1 MNALSKVVQAFSLLP
16 IKEEQ
21 AEKALP
27 EAAREGDLATLT
39 RLVEEGV
46 NLEASN
52 YSGITALM
60 KAAALGKLDC
70 LDHLVAKGANVNA
83 QDSYK
88 RTALHYAA
96 SWHHA
101 RCVASLLKAGADTS
115 LKDDINGKTALDLAK
130 QFSDTKVLQLLEN
143 SVLLTYRRVR
153 RRSAG
158 ERETMHKTAAR
169 RVASVCVG
177 EACVG
182 VWVCPGCAPGP
193 PKEISAF

>member
-1 MNALSKVVQAFSLLP
+1 MNALSKVVQAFRLLP

-70 LDHLVAKGANVNA
+70 LDHLVAKGANLEA
-83 QDSYK
+83 QDNVS
-88 RTALHYAA
+88 RRPAA
-96 SWHHA
+96 AWRRGEWGRGVGAGSGGEGRA
-101 RCVASLLKAGADTS
+101 PPLPRPTVAPGTSAGATS
-115 LKDDINGKTALDLAK
+115 HLI
-130 QFSDTKVLQLLEN
+130 S
-143 SVLLTYRRVR
+143 
-153 RRSAG
+153 
-158 ERETMHKTAAR
+158 
-169 RVASVCVG
+169 
-177 EACVG
+177 
-182 VWVCPGCAPGP
+182 
-193 PKEISAF
+193 PKSLYLPRHLR

>member
-1 MNALSKVVQAFSLLP
+1 MNGFSKAVQALFAM
-16 IKEEQ
+16 KEEQ

-39 RLVEEGV
+39 RLVEQGV

-52 YSGITALM
+52 YSGMTALM

-83 QDSYK
+83 QDNYK

-101 RCVASLLKAGADTS
+101 RCVASLLKAGADAS

-158 ERETMHKTAAR
+158 ERIWRTGNYA
-169 RVASVCVG
+169 
-177 EACVG
+177 
-182 VWVCPGCAPGP
+182 
-193 PKEISAF
+193 

>member
-1 MNALSKVVQAFSLLP
+1 MNGFSKVVQALFAM
-16 IKEEQ
+16 KEEQ

-39 RLVEEGV
+39 RLVEQGV

-52 YSGITALM
+52 YSGMTALM

-83 QDSYK
+83 QDNYK

-101 RCVASLLKAGADTS
+101 RCVASLLKAGADAS

-130 QFSDTKVLQLLEN
+130 QFSDTKGLQLLEN
-143 SVLLTYRRVR
+143 SALLTYRRVR
-153 RRSAG
+153 RRNAG
-158 ERETMHKTAAR
+158 ERDAAAR

-182 VWVCPGCAPGP
+182 VWMCPGCAL
-193 PKEISAF
+193 

>member
-1 MNALSKVVQAFSLLP
+1 MNALSKVVQAFRLLP

-52 YSGITALM
+52 YSGITAL
-60 KAAALGKLDC
+60 
-70 LDHLVAKGANVNA
+70 
-83 QDSYK
+83 
-88 RTALHYAA
+88 
-96 SWHHA
+96 
-101 RCVASLLKAGADTS
+101 
-115 LKDDINGKTALDLAK
+115 IAK